1 MPSLSSAASWCARVR
16 VGVRV
21 RVRAASWCAPMS
33 RITYPYPNPNPNPNP
48 YRQQA
53 EVPRVVKAISRQLKE
68 KSVKT
73 RVAAFNCT
81 RQLVEP

>member
-1 MPSLSSAASWCARVR
+1 MHTMHRTGRCAVWL
-16 VGVRV
+16 GL
-21 RVRAASWCAPMS
+21 ANTNPYPYPNPNP
-33 RITYPYPNPNPNPNP
+33 YPYPNPNPNPNP